1 MGSSDQKEESADTLA
16 SAAVLSRLFAMAP
29 RRSAHLLIR
38 SYQLSLSMLVGR
50 WCRHWPSCSAYADE
64 AIQQHG
70 LWAGGWMGLARI
82 CRCGPGGTSG
92 IDLVCETI
100 PEDASWH
107 KPWRYGRWKGVNAP
121 ADLSADEKAVVA
133 GLVQRRG

>member
-1 MGSSDQKEESADTLA
+1 MARSDQNGESADTL
-16 SAAVLSRLFAMAP
+16 SVAAVLSRLFANAP
-29 RRSAHLLIR
+29 RKAAHVLIR

-50 WCRHWPSCSAYADE
+50 WCRHWPSCSVYTDE

-92 IDLVCETI
+92 IDIVCEAV
-100 PEDASWH
+100 PAGSCWSR
-107 KPWRYGRWKGVNAP
+107 PWRYGRWKGVNAP
-121 ADLSADEKAVVA
+121 VELSPEEKAA
-133 GLVQRRG
+133 IDELFQRRG